1 MDSPLFIA
9 FNAVVNFALWLFL
22 IRFLLQFAEVDK
34 KHPYSVV
41 AYRLT
46 AVVDIFSRIF
56 PSVNKGRVN
65 TAALVLMLLVW
76 LLGLAGSTA
85 ILNQNISAIELFFGG
100 TITAL
105 IMFLNALKWT
115 ILASIICSFVV
126 LFSQKIHPL
135 IDVIMQLSDPL
146 VEPFRKITPNLGMFD
161 LAPLIA
167 MLSFSLMATV
177 IRILANELWLM
188 V

>member
-1 MDSPLFIA
+1 MNSPLFIM

-34 KHPYSVV
+34 RHPYTMV
-41 AYRLT
+41 AYQLT
-46 AVVDIFSRIF
+46 AVVDVFSRIF
-56 PSVNKGRVN
+56 PPLNKGRIS

-76 LLGLAGSTA
+76 LLGVAGSAA
-85 ILNQNISAIELFFGG
+85 IVGKELTAIELFFKG

-135 IDVIMQLSDPL
+135 VDIIMQLSNPL
-146 VEPFRKITPNLGMFD
+146 IEPFRKITPNLGMFD

-167 MLSFSLMATV
+167 MLSFSLIATV
-177 IRILANELWLM
+177 IRILASELWLM
-188 V
+188 I